1 MGRARQRIYTPP
13 RHVRPVQRMRSIS
26 NVRLI
31 GIGDSCD
38 AVEFLLARHRMN
50 IQVDELR
57 NDFAVTHVTATTHG
71 FEDGSLP
78 TRHTSFYTFIPNQF
92 RRQSRLAEDF
102 GRRFPARYRMT
113 HTCLKA
119 LEYVMRSFDTLA
131 TAGRSRNIWSSS
143 MLNDPP
149 PRIVLPP
156 LLYPVMKQVYI
167 RLLTSSF
174 SNIADRILLQPIGH
188 TSMRAIMEY
197 PQPPALTFIVS
208 ESIHNSLT
216 PNACAQY
223 VRRRLLTATATPAPP
238 TSSATTVNNTVPAAP
253 VSGS

>member
-13 RHVRPVQRMRSIS
+13 RHVRPVQRMRSIF
-26 NVRLI
+26 NICLI

-102 GRRFPARYRMT
+102 GRRFPRKIPYDT
-113 HTCLKA
+113 HLFEGVGVRDA
-119 LEYVMRSFDTLA
+119 VFRHVSHRRQIPQHLELVHA
-131 TAGRSRNIWSSS
+131 
-143 MLNDPP
+143 
-149 PRIVLPP
+149 
-156 LLYPVMKQVYI
+156 
-167 RLLTSSF
+167 
-174 SNIADRILLQPIGH
+174 
-188 TSMRAIMEY
+188 E
-197 PQPPALTFIVS
+197 
-208 ESIHNSLT
+208 
-216 PNACAQY
+216 
-223 VRRRLLTATATPAPP
+223 
-238 TSSATTVNNTVPAAP
+238 
-253 VSGS
+253 